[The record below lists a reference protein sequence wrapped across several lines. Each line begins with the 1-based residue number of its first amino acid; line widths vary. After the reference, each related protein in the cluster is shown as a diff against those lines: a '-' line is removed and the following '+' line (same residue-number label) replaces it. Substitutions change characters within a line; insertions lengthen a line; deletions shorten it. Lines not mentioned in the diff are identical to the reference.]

1 MGIRI
6 KAKEKKGIT
15 EVKAMTKHP
24 MMSYLEA
31 ENATKKKGKKVDA
44 NFITNITAKCNGKL
58 VYEAS
63 VSQFLSK
70 DPYFKFSFKGA
81 KKGDMVE
88 ISWVDLSGKTET
100 DTDKIK

>member
-6 KAKEKKGIT
+6 KAKAKKGIV

-31 ENATKKKGKKVDA
+31 TNASKKKGKKINA
-44 NFITNITAKCNGKL
+44 NFITNITAKCNGEI

-63 VSQFLSK
+63 TSQFLSK
-70 DPYFKFSFKGA
+70 DPYFKFAFKGA
-81 KKGDMVE
+81 KKGDKVE
-88 ISWVDLSGKTET
+88 ISWVDLSGKSET
-100 DTDKIK
+100 DSGKIK